1 MTTDNKISVET
12 AIDILKS
19 GKDLGGRIIS
29 NLETSK
35 VSAMDALLL
44 AENGFVV
51 PDINVIYKDSDIE
64 YDPDFD
70 EVDWGKP
77 VPFNQNKKRQKTPSV
92 VEELVVRLS
101 IENAGMK
108 EWLEANRKKLD
119 PLILKL
125 LKDLYETEKLLKHF

>member
-70 EVDWGKP
+70 EVDWGNP